1 MFDPFYIWKKTKNKA
16 KNVFLWS
23 VNDPDFRDEIK
34 TQKQRVSSSNY
45 TKYVILSIIVSN
57 LKGNF
62 LVYVIKYSGKPIF

>member
-1 MFDPFYIWKKTKNKA
+1 MIQI
-16 KNVFLWS
+16 LEM
-23 VNDPDFRDEIK
+23 EIK